1 MTLVLLPGL
10 IRSVPAFWARM
21 GLYDRRSNLTVQTL
35 IRFNEP
41 QELTWPVLTW
51 VKPLAAPEPPHVSI
65 RSRHA
70 HERPRR
76 RSAKSNGCLDRVLC
90 FNEPQELTWLS

>member
-1 MTLVLLPGL
+1 MTNYIRSGVLLMTLVLLPGL
-10 IRSVPAFWARM
+10 IRSVPAFWARI

-51 VKPLAAPEPPHVSI
+51 VKY
-65 RSRHA
+65 
-70 HERPRR
+70 RPARLR
-76 RSAKSNGCLDRVLC
+76 
-90 FNEPQELTWLS
+90 